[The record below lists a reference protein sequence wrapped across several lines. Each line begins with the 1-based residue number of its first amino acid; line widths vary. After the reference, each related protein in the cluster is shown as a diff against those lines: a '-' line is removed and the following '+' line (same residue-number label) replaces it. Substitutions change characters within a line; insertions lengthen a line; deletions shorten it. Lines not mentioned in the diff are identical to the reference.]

1 MPSIP
6 IVAPPEHAS
15 RDAEDRPELARS
27 AAEGL
32 GHREHRQ
39 IRISERPT
47 GEKFGEAAFWIHNF
61 IFYKRDSSL
70 LIVSGVVPFNMDL
83 LLTSQFT
90 DCCLA
95 HPLYTR
101 DILHLFKIPCTLYFD
116 ILIEKIRDLNP
127 RPSAF

>member
-47 GEKFGEAAFWIHNF
+47 GEKFGAAAFLETQLHF
-61 IFYKRDSSL
+61 FYKRDSSL
-70 LIVSGVVPFNMDL
+70 
-83 LLTSQFT
+83 
-90 DCCLA
+90 
-95 HPLYTR
+95 
-101 DILHLFKIPCTLYFD
+101 
-116 ILIEKIRDLNP
+116 
-127 RPSAF
+127 

>member
-47 GEKFGEAAFWIHNF
+47 GEKFGEAAFLETQLHF
-61 IFYKRDSSL
+61 FFKRDSSL
-70 LIVSGVVPFNMDL
+70 
-83 LLTSQFT
+83 
-90 DCCLA
+90 
-95 HPLYTR
+95 
-101 DILHLFKIPCTLYFD
+101 
-116 ILIEKIRDLNP
+116 
-127 RPSAF
+127 